1 MVETLLK
8 TTRMGVAHSIKLRPK
23 LDIFYNRSL
32 PGVGIVGPGSEANPS
47 FSRKY
52 PIDFLPMR
60 TS

>member
-1 MVETLLK
+1 
-8 TTRMGVAHSIKLRPK
+8 MGVAHSIKLRPK